1 MAKLVQAQPT
11 AVSQGE
17 YYFVFEHARGVK
29 KLLAFFLAQH
39 HRKGVFFLYGRHTQ
53 SLVIHAKKPEP
64 VAHAV
69 NRKFKITL
77 AKSVVGCHAIK
88 IGVDFFGCQ
97 MLWAHPEMQCQSG
110 SITPVIFNKAGT
122 VLLYNCLLV
131 KLLVTVPESG
141 NARTGLLHQRN
152 IAFL

>member
-17 YYFVFEHARGVK
+17 YYFVFEHARGMK
-29 KLLAFFLAQH
+29 KLLAFFLAQY

-69 NRKFKITL
+69 NRKLEITL
-77 AKSVVGCHAIK
+77 AKSVVGCQAIK
-88 IGVDFFGCQ
+88 IGVDFFGARC
-97 MLWAHPEMQCQSG
+97 SG
-110 SITPVIFNKAGT
+110 LTPKCSAKVAA
-122 VLLYNCLLV
+122 LR
-131 KLLVTVPESG
+131 P
-141 NARTGLLHQRN
+141 
-152 IAFL
+152 